1 MARGWTGLY
10 VYVKDVLSAPA
21 DSSHIAGHGDTH
33 PISGRTLA
41 SSHARNLLAS
51 VVLFIPGHLRVLVI
65 FLFIHR
71 QNGFLVVHEFSLAP
85 SSPVSGCGF

>member
-10 VYVKDVLSAPA
+10 VFLKSCLSASA
-21 DSSHIAGHGDTH
+21 DSSPICVHGDTH
-33 PISGRTLA
+33 PISVRALA

-51 VVLFIPGHLRVLVI
+51 VVLFIPGLLRVLVI
-65 FLFIHR
+65 FILS
-71 QNGFLVVHEFSLAP
+71 LVAHEFSLAP